1 MQRTKLTNSRK
12 LKIGYTRGVF
22 DLLHEGHIRYVTSC
36 QSLCDIL
43 IIGVD
48 SDRRVKIR
56 KGDHRPIL
64 TEKIRHLT
72 VSQINKH
79 TFIKRLNSK
88 YYIEKLSADIIFISS
103 DRKHKLK
110 KLNSKYPTKEIITL
124 PYTQQI
130 STSLIISKNA

>member
-12 LKIGYTRGVF
+12 LKIGYTSGVF

-88 YYIEKLSADIIFISS
+88 YYIFISS

>member
-12 LKIGYTRGVF
+12 LKIGYTSGVF
-22 DLLHEGHIRYVTSC
+22 DLLHEGHIKYVTSC

-56 KGDHRPIL
+56 KGNHRPIL
-64 TEKIRHLT
+64 PEKIRHLS

-79 TFIKRLNSK
+79 TFIKRLNSE
-88 YYIEKLSADIIFISS
+88 YYIEKFSVDIIFISS

-110 KLNSKYPTKEIITL
+110 QLNSKYPTKEIITL

-130 STSLIISKNA
+130 STSLIISKDA